1 KVVWHGRFS
10 AWGATDAE
18 SGTLAT
24 QQNLRYQGQYLD
36 RETGLH
42 YNLFRYYD
50 PNCGRFTQSDP
61 IGLAGGV
68 NTYAYT
74 PDPISWVDPLG
85 LSPCGSTKFYRSM
98 SHEDYEHLLNTGK
111 LRGTSETFIS
121 PRRAFSENYDG
132 ILVKFHLRKDSL
144 QELKSIGVKDSS
156 ILTKNTYP
164 SMSDVTKGWKENN
177 AFFKAEGDQINIGL
191 GRGKALEIFNKGIE
205 KFERLN

>member
-1 KVVWHGRFS
+1 
-10 AWGATDAE
+10 
-18 SGTLAT
+18 

-85 LSPCGSTKFYRSM
+85 LMCRPTTGARKPWRITKEGTDKVVQHGKFGKIYRSK
-98 SHEDYEHLLNTGK
+98 SDGLWWSKDTAGHGGSQWKVFKEGKKGLDWYRDADEFGDFIVGKHKGDTGK
-111 LRGTSETFIS
+111 FI
-121 PRRAFSENYDG
+121 P
-132 ILVKFHLRKDSL
+132 
-144 QELKSIGVKDSS
+144 
-156 ILTKNTYP
+156 
-164 SMSDVTKGWKENN
+164 WKEM
-177 AFFKAEGDQINIGL
+177 
-191 GRGKALEIFNKGIE
+191 KGAD
-205 KFERLN
+205 F